1 MSYAG
6 NLVGGIRLCDLPWG
20 TGCVHWRR
28 YKNIPFA
35 SRRTLP
41 PIFYCTEAFAFVGA
55 GAGVIGVVFFY
66 TLFSMPLP
74 WLTGNLPRLWPL
86 LPTDAAGILIGF
98 LIARHKL
105 AKAK

>member
-1 MSYAG
+1 MPVISLEEFVFAICLG
-6 NLVGGIRLCDLPWG
+6 ALAVSIGGGMFLYL
-20 TGCVHWRR
+20 
-28 YKNIPFA
+28 PFA

-55 GAGVIGVVFFY
+55 GAGVIGVVF
-66 TLFSMPLP
+66 
-74 WLTGNLPRLWPL
+74 LPRLWPL

-98 LIARHKL
+98 LIARCKL

>member
-1 MSYAG
+1 MPVISLEEFVFAICLG
-6 NLVGGIRLCDLPWG
+6 ALAVSIGGGMFLYL
-20 TGCVHWRR
+20 
-28 YKNIPFA
+28 PFA

-98 LIARHKL
+98 LIASCKL